1 MSETHAPFP
10 TQVATEA
17 PTGPTGEA
25 SGMAAYRGLR
35 GRLERAVLPLAT
47 SVDGR
52 AFELQASLY
61 DLPLRRGG
69 YVVMGAGGRRRL
81 GQVTEL
87 HAESVMAPTESLT
100 DAPSSV
106 LIRLARGTGVV
117 LSSDGS
123 PFHDAAVRA
132 ATGEDVAAWLGQSGT
147 TRRAALEIGEYALAP
162 GVPVRLDAGG
172 FNRHT
177 FMCGQSGSGKTYSLG
192 VVLERLL
199 AQTSLPVVILDP
211 NSDYVGLGHLRDG
224 AEDPLRGRYADAA
237 TGVRVWGDG
246 ARSDRRLRL
255 RFADLDPAV
264 QAAALG
270 LDPIRDRDEYA
281 VLIDLLRSRKDG
293 APLISGVDALQQQPT
308 PAARQLA
315 VRADNLGILGWRLW
329 DPQAP
334 SLVDEVRNPTA
345 RCTVVD
351 LGSLDAVEERQVVT
365 ESVLSALWAAR
376 GARRPCLVVIDEAHN
391 VCPAQPRDEVTRL
404 CAERV
409 VQIAAEGRKYGLYL
423 LVATQRP
430 NKLDENVV
438 SQCDN
443 LLLMRMSSQA
453 DLSDLARILSFV
465 PAGLM
470 AGATSFAMGHALV
483 AGRILPDAAYVR
495 LGRRMS
501 EEGGADVPASWALP
515 DGEKVPE

>member
-1 MSETHAPFP
+1 MSQPHAPVP
-10 TQVATEA
+10 TQAHPEA
-17 PTGPTGEA
+17 QSEPMGAAP
-25 SGMAAYRGLR
+25 GMAAYRRLR
-35 GRLERAVLPLAT
+35 GQLERAILPLAT
-47 SVDGR
+47 SVDGSH
-52 AFELQASLY
+52 FEVQASLH
-61 DLPLRRGG
+61 DLQLRRGG
-69 YVVMGAGGRRRL
+69 YVVLDSGARRRL
-81 GQVTEL
+81 GQVTQL
-87 HAESVMAPTESLT
+87 HAESVMTPTGSMA
-100 DAPSSV
+100 DAPASV
-106 LIRLARGTGVV
+106 LIRLAKGSGVV

-123 PFHDAAVRA
+123 AFHDAAVRPA
-132 ATGEDVAAWLGQSGT
+132 AGEEVAAWAEET
-147 TRRAALEIGEYALAP
+147 ATPRAGLEIGEYALAP
-162 GVPVRLDAGG
+162 GVPALLDSGG

-192 VVLERLL
+192 VVLERVL
-199 AQTSLPVVILDP
+199 AQTSLRVVVLDP
-211 NSDYVGLGHLRDG
+211 NSDYVGLGRVRED
-224 AEDPLRGRYADAA
+224 AEGPLLPRYAAA
-237 TGVRVWGDG
+237 ADGVAVWGNDV
-246 ARSDRRLRL
+246 RSDRRLRL

-293 APLISGVDALQQQPT
+293 VPLVTGVDELMQQAT

-315 VRADNLGILGWRLW
+315 VRADNLGILGWQVW

-334 SLVDEVRNPTA
+334 SLVGEIRNPTA

-351 LGSLDAVEERQVVT
+351 LGSLDAVEERQVVA
-365 ESVLSALWAAR
+365 EAVLSTLWEARAAR
-376 GARRPCLVVIDEAHN
+376 QPCLVVIDEAHN
-391 VCPAQPRDEVTRL
+391 VCPAQPRDAVTRL

-470 AGATSFAMGHALV
+470 AGATSFRMGQALV
-483 AGRILPDAAYVR
+483 AGRILSDAAYVR
-495 LGRRMS
+495 MGRRMS
-501 EEGGADVPASWALP
+501 EEGGADVPTSWALT
-515 DGEKVPE
+515 GGAKEAL